1 MVIDHWGP
9 APRLKGKGL
18 MSGLFAKKTLLNGTK
33 MFLRMF
39 KTSRILDLGSN
50 KLKVAENVLTLGKVA
65 RSCSFAK
72 MLLKIPKVT
81 QNLS

>member
-1 MVIDHWGP
+1 MASAIFPVIVEYITTDTANPNYTMVIDHWGP

-39 KTSRILDLGSN
+39 KTSQILDLG
-50 KLKVAENVLTLGKVA
+50 
-65 RSCSFAK
+65 
-72 MLLKIPKVT
+72 
-81 QNLS
+81 